1 MKVTVESKKG
11 LKTNLK
17 IFVEKKIIEGKI
29 SERLLELSKTVNLKG
44 FRPGK
49 VPPDVLKRQFGQAIY
64 GEVLEKVLKETSSK
78 AIEDKKIKVAGQP
91 KVDLKSYGEGKDL
104 DYTLEVDELPSIKL
118 KNLDNI
124 KFTTYEIKVS
134 DEEIDKRINEIAK
147 GQNNFKDKNENKV
160 AEKNDLIVFDYEA
173 SIDGKS
179 FEGNKGKNTQIVL
192 GKDLFIKGF
201 DKQLLGTKKNQDKLV
216 TVNLPENYP
225 NKEYVNKDA
234 IFNCKI
240 LNIKKPEP
248 IKIDD
253 EFAKNLGAKDLKDLR
268 ELINKQIQNQYT
280 MSLDALAKERIMEQ
294 IEKDH
299 DLELPEN
306 MVNQELQVISQ
317 NLKELVK
324 KQIQSQYKM
333 NLDALSKESILNQIE
348 KIHKVDLPDNLI
360 QQELDLITKGLKK
373 EDVDKNKKESE
384 KVAKRRIK
392 LGLILNEL
400 AEKNNLKV
408 GEDEIKNEIQK
419 QVQSMPG
426 QEKQVLEYYQK
437 NSSASASLRGSLYE
451 EKIIN
456 LIKNE
461 SKKIKK
467 IISTKEA
474 EELIKNQH
482 KTHEHTRDHNHD
494 NEPKKVKKTVKTQPK
509 KKKIRK
515 K

>member
-124 KFTTYEIKVS
+124 KFTTYEIEVS

-317 NLKELVK
+317 NLKE
-324 KQIQSQYKM
+324 
-333 NLDALSKESILNQIE
+333 
-348 KIHKVDLPDNLI
+348 
-360 QQELDLITKGLKK
+360 
-373 EDVDKNKKESE
+373 EDREKNKKESE
-384 KVAKRRIK
+384 KVAKKRIK
-392 LGLILNEL
+392 LGLILNEIG
-400 AEKNNLKV
+400 ENNNLKV
-408 GEDEIKNEIQK
+408 SEEELKNEVNK
-419 QVQSMPG
+419 QIQSMPG
-426 QEKQVLEYYQK
+426 QQKQVLEYYK
-437 NSSASASLRGSLYE
+437 NNPSAAMSLRGAIYE
-451 EKIIN
+451 EKVIN
-456 LIKNE
+456 LIK
-461 SKKIKK
+461 SKSTQKKKVITSIEADKILKNDFNNKK
-467 IISTKEA
+467 HSQSA
-474 EELIKNQH
+474 
-482 KTHEHTRDHNHD
+482 
-494 NEPKKVKKTVKTQPK
+494 PKKDEVKKPKKTVKSAK
-509 KKKIRK
+509 KNKKIRK